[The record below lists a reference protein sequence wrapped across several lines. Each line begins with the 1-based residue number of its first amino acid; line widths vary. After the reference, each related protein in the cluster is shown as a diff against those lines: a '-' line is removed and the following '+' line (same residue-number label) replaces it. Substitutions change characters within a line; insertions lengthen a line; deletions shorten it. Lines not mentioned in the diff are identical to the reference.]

1 MAERIP
7 QTPKLKFS
15 TSEITRA
22 DSVDGFGLIQNL
34 ISIPL
39 HMNVR
44 TEARDLLDSLAKPQS
59 P

>member
-1 MAERIP
+1 
-7 QTPKLKFS
+7 
-15 TSEITRA
+15 
-22 DSVDGFGLIQNL
+22 LIQNL